1 MANEIEIEV
10 DPLNDHECMPQLIK
24 LIEFMRG
31 KTKFNIFHNLYFF
44 TTFKE
49 ISLYNLYLFFFHR
62 GENLR
67 RGRRSEVARCVD
79 IYILRNLTKRFLVL
93 GPPQLSGPVR
103 SYNLSPPGSNLEHS
117 ILGSNG
123 KYKVVERRSLYNLF
137 KFYFFRLDGS
147 DPEKASRR

>member
-93 GPPQLSGPVR
+93 GPPQLSGHVR

-137 KFYFFRLDGS
+137 KFYGS
-147 DPEKASRR
+147 QSLNS